1 VSERIV
7 PIAVNR
13 ILVALDGSDHS
24 KKAAELAV
32 DIAKKWSAEVN
43 LIHVREEKNIP
54 KGFKEYAEAERIPA
68 SNYFAMVCERD
79 QFLGEAENRLREAG
93 VKVAEPICVFGDP
106 ADRIIKEAKRVKA
119 DLIVM
124 GSRGLGRFSKVFMGS
139 VSTKVCN
146 HAHCTC
152 ITVK

>member
-1 VSERIV
+1 MSKRIV

-54 KGFKEYAEAERIPA
+54 KGFKEFAKAERT
-68 SNYFAMVCERD
+68 SDYFSMVCERD
-79 QFLGEAENRLREAG
+79 QFLGAAETRLRAAG
-93 VKVAEPICVFGDP
+93 VKVAEPICAFGDP
-106 ADRIIKEAKRVKA
+106 ADQIIKEAKRVKA

-139 VSTKVCN
+139 VSTTVCN